1 MGQNLFIGD
10 SIGELNPCPQG
21 WIWIRPIATGVE
33 IYSIDEG
40 TPVLLAVVS
49 LNSHSH
55 PTHGDIDFT
64 GSVSSG
70 GEVGIDSPGDG
81 EYEVG
86 QIESIKVR
94 NGLIVGFTE
103 K

>member
-1 MGQNLFIGD
+1 MTNLFIGESPD
-10 SIGELNPCPQG
+10 ALSRCPEG
-21 WIWIRPIATGVE
+21 WMWIKPTTSGVE
-33 IYSIDEG
+33 IYELEEG
-40 TPVLLAVVS
+40 SWVLRSTVS
-49 LNSHSH
+49 LTSHEH

-64 GSVSSG
+64 GTISAG
-70 GEVGIDSPGDG
+70 GEQGIDTPGEG

-94 NGLIVGFTE
+94 NGVIVALTE